1 MQKMREARALPCGI
15 FKDKYGDC
23 SNGGISSR
31 FNEILLLNER
41 GHIKVDL
48 DNPPENL
55 CVYVER
61 ELFGEEH
68 DFIRPYAPKDSGNV
82 GYMFGGTIIYTS
94 DSRFQGKHPI
104 CLHDRQ
110 ESYELYDMLSR

>member
-1 MQKMREARALPCGI
+1 MRTARALPCDI
-15 FKDKYGDC
+15 FKSHYGDC

-31 FNEILLLNER
+31 HSEILLLNER
-41 GHIKVDL
+41 GFIDVDL
-48 DNPPENL
+48 DNPPDNL

-61 ELFGEEH
+61 NIFGEEH
-68 DFIRPYAPKDSGNV
+68 DYIKPYAPLNEGCV

-110 ESYELYDMLSR
+110 ETQAQYDILSR